1 MNEIVIKCI
10 EKCLEVMKLPSN
22 DSIVTYIYK
31 TLDFTKIDNIFL
43 NKEKNI
49 DDILLKEIETQI
61 KEKMMDVIFS
71 LSMECITTSLKF
83 II

>member
-10 EKCLEVMKLPSN
+10 EKCLEIMKLPSN

-49 DDILLKEIETQI
+49 DDLLLKEIETQI